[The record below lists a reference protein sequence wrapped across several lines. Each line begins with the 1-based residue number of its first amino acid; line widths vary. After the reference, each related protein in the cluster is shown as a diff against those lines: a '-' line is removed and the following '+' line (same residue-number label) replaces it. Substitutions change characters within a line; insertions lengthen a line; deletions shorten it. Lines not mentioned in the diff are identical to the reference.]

1 MSGSDRNKTKVQ
13 AISTGGME
21 GRFYRIADIYERAR
35 QEAGADDT
43 ITLPWR
49 AERRPQAFVPPDP
62 LPPEVDALWPVRK
75 IPTKALRPNP
85 GHGAPHAATAQG
97 TLFVTLFGLTEE
109 RLKMAVHRIER
120 QVRPAQDMRPVFLT
134 DHLDTSVFRHAGFTY
149 EYFPPSVFGAE
160 AQAPLFARRFE
171 TLWRKWN
178 GALLI
183 DFSASGYLARRIDN
197 LETYINRE
205 MVSADRYDPRL
216 PKVPPRPLPV
226 TDVVALRAE
235 YMAAGLD
242 AVPDTFVLYRVLG
255 NDLPPRHEVGQTLA
269 NLRFMLDHE
278 PELGACEKRWI
289 VNRIVDPA
297 QEAAII
303 ALLEERGQSYVRIP
317 FDLEAYGRIGWDLH
331 SFPDEAFFLRG
342 RYGQMS
348 SYDQLRAQAH
358 VRRFK
363 NNYVINNNG
372 ARNAALR
379 DGKGRAKWVLP
390 WDGNCFLTAQAWSEI
405 VTAVRA
411 RPYMK
416 YFTVPMARATDNQAL
431 LDPDYRPEPDSEPQ
445 MLFRSD
451 SGEEFDEAHY
461 YGRRPKVE
469 LFYRLGIPGTW
480 DRFYDDVWDLP
491 RPDLSEDAG
500 SAGLAG
506 WVARLFSGQGQLES
520 EAKSA
525 MRARGEARIA
535 AVTEMLDR
543 LDVAAMKLTY
553 RPENLV
559 SYDEDAVAALANA
572 VEGTPERQLKTRLV
586 LEADLALQRGPYSVV
601 DKTDLPPSG
610 DRHDYYHPAPYW
622 WPNPA
627 TSNGY
632 PFVFRDGERVPGTRL
647 YEPES
652 ARYDRTR
659 LQFMFDDTTTLALA
673 WLATGQGAYINHAAD
688 LVRRWFLDPETCM
701 APHLTY
707 AQVRGRWPGDTGANW
722 GLIEMKDLYYFL
734 DAVRLVERAG
744 ALSEEEKE
752 GFRAWL
758 REYLGWLQTSEQG
771 VAERATRN
779 NHGTCYDL
787 QTASIAAFLGDAEL
801 LERTFLTSRERIL
814 EQFTADG
821 QQPHEMTRTQTAHY
835 CCFNL
840 QCWVNLATLAAAC
853 GHDLWSFE
861 GPDGRGMA
869 RAFGWLLP
877 HMAMETWPYE
887 QIEPFDRGRFLPLFF
902 TACDAAGAAGSR
914 FLDPSACDPL
924 YFPHDGVKPYW
935 MLGRSPRRRSPGGAW
950 GEVARSVAALAPS
963 VLDWFEGA
971 EAPLDA
977 ADLEARLWGGFSDS
991 ALKGLHRIRSSTDAG
1006 PEQQAAA
1013 TRALAKWAFCHGAH
1027 GEALVLADAIGPV
1040 SATDR
1045 REHQLLRAACL
1056 AATGE
1061 TGEAERILR
1070 DRLEVHP
1077 YDPDFCLLMANLA
1090 SASPGADDGW
1100 TEWLNRLYRR
1110 AGLDGLLAGADG
1122 SVGWSWPGATDTEGA
1137 GGSADDE
1144 APRVTIMLTPPPGSA
1159 CPETTLASAQS
1170 QSWRN
1175 LEILVVDRSGD
1186 TAISAN
1192 LAARAEADP
1201 RISVL
1206 SCTVDTPEHTARNMA
1221 LERATG
1227 AVVTRVAQ
1235 GECAHPMKIALQVEA
1250 LAAAGGETGVKATLA
1265 RHVRMTPEGEVLV
1278 GWSTGP
1284 ELLQD
1289 NPASLMIAT
1298 DTLRACG
1305 GWDALAGEPDPLLVW
1320 RLQNSGQMAE
1330 LRVVCP
1336 DVPLSLSIA
1345 EVQRAAPSCMM
1356 HGHGAA
1362 RDAEIMLR
1370 HGARSALHMPEAEL
1384 APASDAETVL
1394 AALPSLSPDDGTDTV
1409 YVGDFAPGA
1418 AGLDHILAMI
1428 EAQSLGAARIG
1439 LFHWPDYASDWQ
1451 SKPDGR
1457 VLDLIGA
1464 GRLRWVHAHE
1474 RASAG
1479 RVVLCQTHM
1488 IGHRI
1493 DGLPAFRADR
1503 VEVLAGPQLRVP
1515 VPPSPTARH
1524 LPAEAEI
1531 ERLFS
1536 GSVGWIAI

>member
-1 MSGSDRNKTKVQ
+1 MSGPGRKRTGTPGV
-13 AISTGGME
+13 STGGSME

-49 AERRPQAFVPPDP
+49 AERRPQPFVPPDP
-62 LPPEVDALWPVRK
+62 LPPEVDALWPLRTR
-75 IPTKALRPNP
+75 PTKALRPNP
-85 GHGAPHAATAQG
+85 GHGAPHAATAHG

-120 QVRPAQDMRPVFLT
+120 QIRPSQDMRPVFLT
-134 DHLDTSVFRHAGFTY
+134 DHLDTTVFRHAGFTY

-171 TLWRKWN
+171 TLWRKWA
-178 GALLI
+178 GAMLI

-197 LETYINRE
+197 LEEYINRE
-205 MVSADRYDPRL
+205 MVGLDRFDPRL
-216 PKVPPRPLPV
+216 PKAPSRPKPV

-235 YMAAGLD
+235 YMSAGLD
-242 AVPDTFVLYRVLG
+242 EVPDTFVLYRVLG

-278 PELGACEKRWI
+278 PALEACEKRWI

-303 ALLEERGQSYVRIP
+303 ALLEERGQSYLRIP
-317 FDLEAYGRIGWDLH
+317 FDLEAYGRVGWDLH

-348 SYDQLRAQAH
+348 TYDQLRAQAH

-469 LFYRLGIPGTW
+469 LFYRLGIPGPW

-500 SAGLAG
+500 AAGQAG
-506 WVARLFSGQGQLES
+506 WVARLFSGQGRLET
-520 EAKSA
+520 EGGSA
-525 MRARGEARIA
+525 LRARGEARIA
-535 AVTEMLDR
+535 AITEMLDR
-543 LDVAAMKLTY
+543 LDVEAMKLTY
-553 RPENLV
+553 RPESLV
-559 SYDEDAVAALANA
+559 SYDEGAVRALAGA
-572 VEGTPERQLKTRLV
+572 VEGTPERRLQDRLV

-601 DKTDLPPSG
+601 NKSDLPPGG

-632 PFVFRDGERVPGTRL
+632 PFVFRDGERVPGTQL

-673 WLATGQGAYINHAAD
+673 WLATGRDAYIGHAAD
-688 LVRRWFLDPETCM
+688 LVRRWFLDPETRM

-707 AQVRGRWPGDTGANW
+707 AQVRGRWPGDTGAKS

-758 REYLGWLQTSEQG
+758 RDYLGWLQTSEQG
-771 VAERATRN
+771 LAERATRN

-787 QTASIAAFLGDAEL
+787 QTGSIAAFLGDAEL

-840 QCWVNLATLAAAC
+840 QCWVNLATLASAC

-861 GPDGRGMA
+861 GPDGRGIA
-869 RAFGWLLP
+869 RAFAWLLP
-877 HMAMETWPYE
+877 HMAMEDWPYQ
-887 QIEPFDRGRFLPLFF
+887 QIEPFHRGRFLPLFF
-902 TACDAAGAAGSR
+902 AARDAAGAVGSR
-914 FLDPSACDPL
+914 FLAPSVCDPL

-935 MLGRSPRRRSPGGAW
+935 MLGRSPGRRPSAGTW
-950 GEVARSVAALAPS
+950 DEVARGLSALAPT
-963 VLDWFEGA
+963 VVDWFEA
-971 EAPLDA
+971 VEEPLDA
-977 ADLEARLWGGFSDS
+977 AGLEARLWGGFSDS
-991 ALKGLHRIRSSTDAG
+991 ALTGLRRMRTAVEAG
-1006 PEQQAAA
+1006 PEEQDAA
-1013 TRALAKWAFCHGAH
+1013 TRVLAKWAFCQGAH
-1027 GEALVLADAIGPV
+1027 DEALALADAIRPV

-1045 REHQLLRAACL
+1045 REHALMRAACL

-1061 TGEAERILR
+1061 TAEADRILR
-1070 DRLEVHP
+1070 ARLEVHP
-1077 YDPDFCLLMANLA
+1077 HDPDFCLLMANLA
-1090 SASPGADDGW
+1090 RSGSGADDGW

-1110 AGLDGLLAGADG
+1110 AGLHGLLEGADG
-1122 SVGWSWPGATDTEGA
+1122 RVGWSWPQASDAEGA
-1137 GGSADDE
+1137 GRSADDE
-1144 APRVTIMLTPPPGSA
+1144 VPRVTIILTPPSGEA
-1159 CPETTLASAQS
+1159 CPETTLASARS
-1170 QSWRN
+1170 QSWGN

-1186 TAISAN
+1186 AGIAAD

-1201 RISVL
+1201 RVRVL
-1206 SCTVDTPEHTARNMA
+1206 TCPVDAPEHVARNMA
-1221 LERATG
+1221 VERATG
-1227 AVVTRVAQ
+1227 AFVTRLAA
-1235 GECAHPMKIALQVEA
+1235 GECAHPMKIALQAEA
-1250 LAAAGGETGVKATLA
+1250 LVRYGVKATRT
-1265 RHVRMTPEGEVLV
+1265 RHVRMSPEGETLV
-1278 GWSTGP
+1278 GWSKGP
-1284 ELLQD
+1284 QLLQD

-1298 DTLRACG
+1298 DMLRACG
-1305 GWDALAGEPDPLLVW
+1305 GWDAVTDDPDALLVW
-1320 RLQNSGQMAE
+1320 RLQNSGDLTE
-1330 LRVVCP
+1330 PHLVCP
-1336 DVPLSLSIA
+1336 DVPLSLSIS
-1345 EVQRAAPSCMM
+1345 EVHMAVPPCPMRGP
-1356 HGHGAA
+1356 GAA
-1362 RDAEIMLR
+1362 RDAETLLR
-1370 HGARSALHMPEAEL
+1370 HRARAAVQAPEVE
-1384 APASDAETVL
+1384 PETDATL
-1394 AALPSLSPDDGTDTV
+1394 AALPPLSPADGLDIV
-1409 YVGDFAPGA
+1409 YVGDFATGT
-1418 AGLDHILAMI
+1418 AGLDHILAAI
-1428 EAQSLGAARIG
+1428 EAETLGTARIG
-1439 LFHWPDYASDWQ
+1439 LFHWPDYASDWR
-1451 SKPDGR
+1451 SDPDGR
-1457 VLDLIGA
+1457 VLDLIAA
-1464 GRLRWVHAHE
+1464 GRVRWVHAYE
-1474 RASAG
+1474 PARAG

-1493 DGLPAFRADR
+1493 DGLPDFRADR
-1503 VEVLAGPQLRVP
+1503 VEVLAGPQLRAA
-1515 VPPSPTARH
+1515 VPPSAMGRH
-1524 LPAEAEI
+1524 QPCEPEI

-1536 GSVGWIAI
+1536 GDVSWKAI